1 MSVKPLAG
9 VKILDLTWVYAG
21 PYCTMLLQDMG
32 ADVVKVEAPPVG
44 DLVRFLSPMKNGV
57 SGYFYMV
64 NRGKKSI
71 GLNLKSE
78 AGISLFKE
86 MVKEFDVV
94 VENFIP
100 RTMDRLGIG
109 YDVLKEINPKIIYAS
124 ISGFGTYGPYSDR
137 PGLDPVAQAMG
148 GLMSLTGWP
157 DTPPVKTGPGVADA
171 LAGLYTAFGIEAA
184 LLLREKTGI
193 GERIELS
200 MMDAVFSFLEE
211 AVIRTSMTG
220 DPIPGRG
227 NTDPLGGA
235 PWDAFKSR
243 DGHWIMVCAIH
254 AHQFASLYELIGRKD
269 LIEEFGG
276 NSPEQGEKRS
286 RNVLMLNG
294 VFAEYAKNLTGD
306 ELMEM
311 VSKYG
316 VPTGPVKTVNELL
329 HDPHLRARNM
339 VIDINHPKL
348 GQVSTFNQPIKM
360 QSVEL
365 GIAKGEN
372 PLEPDAGE
380 QSDQIL
386 KKYLNMSDHDL
397 ARLRNAKAIWG

>member
-1 MSVKPLAG
+1 MAVKPLDG

-32 ADVVKVEAPPVG
+32 ADVVKVEAPPLG
-44 DLVRFLSPMKNGV
+44 DLVRYLSPMKNGV

-94 VENFIP
+94 VENFVP
-100 RTMDRLGIG
+100 GTLDRLGVG
-109 YDVLKEINPKIIYAS
+109 YDVLKKVNPKIIYAA
-124 ISGFGTYGPYSDR
+124 ISGFGTYGPYSNR

-148 GLMSLTGWP
+148 GLMSLTGLP
-157 DTPPVKTGPGVADA
+157 DTPPLKTGPGVADA

-184 LLLREKTGI
+184 LLLREKTGV

-235 PWDAFKSR
+235 PWDAFKTR
-243 DGHWIMVCAIH
+243 DGQWIMVCAIH
-254 AHQFASLYELIGRKD
+254 PHQTAQLYELAGRKD
-269 LIEEFGG
+269 LAEEFGK
-276 NSPEQGEKRS
+276 NSPEHGEKRS
-286 RNVLMLNG
+286 RNLPMLNAA
-294 VFAEYAKNLTGD
+294 FANYAKNLTGD
-306 ELMEM
+306 ELVQI
-311 VSKYG
+311 VSEYG
-316 VPTGPVKTVNELL
+316 VPAGPVKTVNELL
-329 HDPHLRARNM
+329 NDPHLRERNM
-339 VIDINHPKL
+339 VVDIDHPQL
-348 GQVSTFNQPIKM
+348 GPVSTFNQPVKM

-372 PLEPDAGE
+372 PLEPSAGE
-380 QSDQIL
+380 HSEMIL
-386 KKYLNMSDHDL
+386 KKYLGMSDDDL
-397 ARLRNAKAIWG
+397 VRLKNAKAIWS

>member
-9 VKILDLTWVYAG
+9 VKILDLTWIYAG

-44 DLVRFLSPMKNGV
+44 DLVRYLSPMKNGV

-100 RTMDRLGIG
+100 GTLDRLGVG

-124 ISGFGTYGPYSDR
+124 ISGFGTYGPYSTR

-157 DTPPVKTGPGVADA
+157 DMPPLKTGPGIADA

-184 LLLREKTGI
+184 LLLREKTGV

-200 MMDAVFSFLEE
+200 MMDAIFSFLEE

-235 PWDAFKSR
+235 PWDAFQTS
-243 DGHWIMVCAIH
+243 DGKWIMVCAIH
-254 AHQFASLYELIGRKD
+254 THQFASLYELTGRKD
-269 LIEEFGG
+269 LVEEFGG
-276 NSPEQGEKRS
+276 NDPEKGEKRS
-286 RNVLMLNG
+286 RNLKMLNA

-306 ELMEM
+306 ELIEL

-316 VPTGPVKTVNELL
+316 VPNGQVKTVNELL

-339 VIDINHPKL
+339 VVDINHPKL

-360 QSVEL
+360 KSVEL
-365 GIAKGEN
+365 GIEKGEN

-380 QSDQIL
+380 HSELIL
-386 KKYLNMSDHDL
+386 KKYLNKSDDDL
-397 ARLRNAKAIWG
+397 AKLRSAKAIWG